1 MPKFTLNCFIF
12 CELSRPSQSLRLWLR
27 IKLEWL
33 KWNNTKPGQNTLW
46 KCKEEYLPAKF
57 YISDAAF
64 DLPSPFF
71 SGLSFLLQKGK
82 WGEWQMKID
91 ALYRYRARNVRQKK
105 DWRWKNWRRNKRAA
119 SPQVER
125 WERWGGEGN
134 KKKRDADKN
143 AETTK
148 RQRRREGWDAPGT
161 TSPLQMLT
169 ENRQRCR
176 RRQAEVTE
184 EEEEAGE
191 QRMDGFPAGGTG
203 SDWAMEAKE
212 KAEAKNRLIKARGRC
227 GSRKGGVFPL
237 VCQASFCARISNNRI
252 NLY

>member
-1 MPKFTLNCFIF
+1 MHYTDIERGMSDRKKTEGERTEGETKGP
-12 CELSRPSQSLRLWLR
+12 RLRRWR
-27 IKLEWL
+27 
-33 KWNNTKPGQNTLW
+33 
-46 KCKEEYLPAKF
+46 
-57 YISDAAF
+57 
-64 DLPSPFF
+64 
-71 SGLSFLLQKGK
+71 
-82 WGEWQMKID
+82 GES
-91 ALYRYRARNVRQKK
+91 VG
-105 DWRWKNWRRNKRAA
+105 
-119 SPQVER
+119 
-125 WERWGGEGN
+125 GGEGN

-252 NLY
+252 NLKTGFDLIN